1 MREEMRRAK
10 YVSIPAGYRR
20 AVIHPSRSRGDAVRG
35 VVSETWD
42 RLVEIYSSFVAWSSA
57 YADENVDYLQEPKQR
72 RETVHRCLRE
82 FSDYYAPRAVW
93 LDLRTCN
100 AIEEFIETSEGLYS
114 EFVDE
119 IRDRG
124 YSRRVKANMAARV
137 SAELG
142 PLKREAVSNLQAE
155 LRES

>member
-1 MREEMRRAK
+1 MR
-10 YVSIPAGYRR
+10 S
-20 AVIHPSRSRGDAVRG
+20 

-42 RLVEIYSSFVAWSSA
+42 RVVEIYSSFVAWSSA

-72 RETVHRCLRE
+72 REKVSWCLRE

-93 LDLRTCN
+93 LDLRTCTT
-100 AIEEFIETSEGLYS
+100 IEEFIETSEDLYS

-124 YSRRVKANMAARV
+124 YSRRVKTSMAERI

-142 PLKREAVSNLQAE
+142 PLKREAVSNLREE

>member
-1 MREEMRRAK
+1 MRRAK
-10 YVSIPAGYRR
+10 YVSIPAGLRR
-20 AVIHPSRSRGDAVRG
+20 AAIHPSLSRGDAVRG

-72 RETVHRCLRE
+72 RERVSRCLRE

-93 LDLRTCN
+93 LDLRTCK

-124 YSRRVKANMAARV
+124 YSRRVKASMAARV

-142 PLKREAVSNLQAE
+142 PLKREAVSSLQAE

>member
-1 MREEMRRAK
+1 MR
-10 YVSIPAGYRR
+10 S
-20 AVIHPSRSRGDAVRG
+20 

-42 RLVEIYSSFVAWSSA
+42 QLMEIYRGFVAWSSA

-72 RETVHRCLRE
+72 REQVSRCLSE

-93 LDLRTCN
+93 LDLRTCK
-100 AIEEFIETSEGLYS
+100 AIEEFIETSQSLYS
-114 EFVDE
+114 EFADE

-124 YSRRVKANMAARV
+124 YSRRVKVNMAERV
-137 SAELG
+137 STELG
-142 PLKREAVSNLQAE
+142 PLKREAVSSLQAE

>member
-1 MREEMRRAK
+1 MRRAK

-20 AVIHPSRSRGDAVRG
+20 AVVHPSRSRGDAVRS

-42 RLVEIYSSFVAWSSA
+42 RLMEIYHSFVAWSSA

-72 RETVHRCLRE
+72 REKVSRCLSE

-114 EFVDE
+114 EFADE
-119 IRDRG
+119 IRERG
-124 YSRRVKANMAARV
+124 YSRRVKASMAERV

-142 PLKREAVSNLQAE
+142 PLKREAVSNLREE